1 LRLDK
6 YFVCRL
12 NDPMSDDAKSLRAFL
27 DAGTQAI
34 RTAHLNGVS
43 GFATCSALTKLMDD
57 AIRSTFDDSHGE
69 KDDLAVAVVAIGGYG
84 RGELFPRSDVDVMVL
99 CSSGAE
105 QDAARQRAKAFLH
118 RLWDVGV
125 NVGHSVRTV
134 DEAIDLYG
142 SALDAWTSMLEG
154 RYLCGNAGLVDRLF
168 QAMKDRMGRRKE
180 HWFVDT
186 VFADVRSRHN
196 RYGSSVKL
204 LEPNIKKSSG
214 GLRDIHTLF
223 WLYRAADPEFFF
235 PLVAGHPACETF
247 LRILHDKN
255 HLDDEQYRATAD
267 ALEFLVR
274 ARHEMHFQSTSQD
287 DTLAY
292 AMQRHVAEAL
302 GVGEQGGLRP
312 VEVFMREYYRHAR
325 TIHQVHRL
333 LGQKFREIAEPS
345 RGRKTRGL
353 TAYGRLLMDEERL
366 SIDDSVRQMT
376 DAQETFEAFAL
387 AGEHGVELD
396 FRLSGAIER
405 SLDQITADVCSS
417 PALAARFR
425 RILRSRNVGTVL
437 HTMNTLGVLGRY
449 IPEFGELVAFFQHN
463 VYHYYTADEH
473 TLIAIENAE
482 GLREQQGALRE
493 VFRMLPRKDLLYMA
507 ILLHDIAK
515 PRGVANH
522 EITGVDVAR
531 TVLHRLGMDEFFP
544 DVAFLVRNHLVMEQ
558 TAFRRNIHDA
568 ETLKEFAAR
577 FEHPAQLDYL
587 FVLTYA
593 DLSAVNVTV
602 WTEWKSTVLQ
612 ELYHRTAEVL
622 RRNLRGADIDRY
634 HRDLHVTKVE
644 EITRTLSEEFPAEEV
659 SRHIESIPNESYMAV
674 FTPDDIAQHLRAGRS
689 VDTVNVLF
697 NHAGAYTEV
706 TVIARDAPFA
716 LSRFCAVL
724 SANDANI
731 FDANI
736 FTRNDG
742 LIIDRFRVSAATSGR
757 QLEHR
762 ACTKIA
768 TDLDRMQRGEVAVE
782 QLFLEHHRKW
792 KRRRQ
797 TGTNPSIKID
807 VQFEDTPRHT
817 IIDVFAPDSVGFLYR
832 VTEAISS
839 LGLDIFFAKIA
850 TRVDG
855 IVDAFYVLER
865 SGVPLTDPNRR
876 ELTRTSLL
884 DAITK
889 MGALVSDE

>member
-1 LRLDK
+1 MTDEARTLRT
-6 YFVCRL
+6 
-12 NDPMSDDAKSLRAFL
+12 FL
-27 DAGTQAI
+27 DAGWQAI
-34 RTAHLNGVS
+34 RARHREGAS
-43 GFATCSALTKLMDD
+43 GFVTCSALTGLMDD
-57 AIRSTFDDSHGE
+57 AIRTAFVNLQGGTAEGMPAPS
-69 KDDLAVAVVAIGGYG
+69 VAVVAIGGYG

-105 QDAARQRAKAFLH
+105 RDAARHYAKEFLH
-118 RLWDVGV
+118 RLWDAGV

-154 RYLCGNAGLVDRLF
+154 RFLCGDPTLVETLF
-168 QAMKDRMGRRKE
+168 TRMKERIHRGDD
-180 HWFVDT
+180 HWFIDT
-186 VFADVRSRHN
+186 VFTDVRSRHS

-223 WLYRAADPEFFF
+223 WLYRAADPDFFF
-235 PLVAGHPACETF
+235 PMSSTRPASEPF
-247 LRILHDKN
+247 LSLLHAKH
-255 HLDDEQYRATAD
+255 HLDDDECLSVTE
-267 ALEFLVR
+267 ALEFLIRV
-274 ARHEMHFQSTSQD
+274 RHEMHFQSESQD

-292 AMQRHVAEAL
+292 AMQQHVADAL
-302 GVGEQGGLRP
+302 RIGEHEGLRP

-333 LGQKFREIAEPS
+333 LGLKFREVAEPS
-345 RGRKTRGL
+345 RVLVREGGKFF
-353 TAYGRLLMDEERL
+353 GRLYMDDELL
-366 SIDDSVRQMT
+366 SIDAAVRRLS
-376 DAQETFEAFAL
+376 DPQEMFEVFAL
-387 AGEHGVELD
+387 AAEHGVDLD

-405 SLDQITADVCSS
+405 SIDLITPELASS
-417 PALAARFR
+417 PLLAARFR
-425 RILRSRNVGTVL
+425 RILRSRNVGTIL

-473 TLIAIENAE
+473 TLIAVENAE
-482 GLREQQGALRE
+482 SLREQQGALHE

-515 PRGVANH
+515 PRGVGNH

-531 TVLHRLGMDEFFP
+531 DVLHRLGMDEFFP

-568 ETLKEFAAR
+568 ETLKEFASR
-577 FEHPAQLDYL
+577 FESPAQLDYL
-587 FVLTYA
+587 YVLTYA
-593 DLSAVNVTV
+593 DLSAVNVSV

-612 ELYHRTAEVL
+612 ELYHRTSEIL
-622 RRNLRGADIDRY
+622 RRNLRGSDIDRFQ
-634 HRDLHVTKVE
+634 HDLHAARVE
-644 EITRTLSEEFPAEEV
+644 EITRSLGEEFPPDEV
-659 SRHIESIPNESYMAV
+659 NRHLEAIPNESYMAV
-674 FTPDDIAQHLRAGRS
+674 FTPDDIAQHVRAGRS
-689 VDTVNVLF
+689 VDSAVTLF
-697 NHAGAYTEV
+697 THAGAYTEV

-716 LSRFCAVL
+716 LSRCCAVL

-742 LIIDRFRVSAATSGR
+742 VIIDRFRVSAATTGR
-757 QLEHR
+757 QIEHR
-762 ACTKIA
+762 ACAKIA
-768 TDLDRMQRGEVAVE
+768 TDMGRLQRGEVAVE

-792 KRRRQ
+792 RRRRQ
-797 TGTNPSIKID
+797 PGTNPSIKLD
-807 VQFEDTPRHT
+807 VQFEDTPRYT
-817 IIDVFAPDSVGFLYR
+817 IIDVFAPDSVGFLFR
-832 VTEAISS
+832 VTEAISKV
-839 LGLDIFFAKIA
+839 GLDIFFAKIA

-865 SGVPLTDPNRR
+865 SGKPLTDPARR
-876 ELTRTSLL
+876 ELVRTSLL
-884 DAITK
+884 NAIRK
-889 MGALVSDE
+889 MGALVSNE